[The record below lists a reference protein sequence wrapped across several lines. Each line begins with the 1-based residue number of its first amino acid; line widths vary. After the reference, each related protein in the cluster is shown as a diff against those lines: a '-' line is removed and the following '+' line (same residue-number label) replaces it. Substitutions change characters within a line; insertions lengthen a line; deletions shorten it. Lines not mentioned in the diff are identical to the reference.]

1 MQAAL
6 SHTNVIHNRENRAP
20 SPSFA
25 RAAAK
30 PATQPLPAY
39 FIPTPDANG
48 QADDYDSLLPAGR
61 VDWSDPK
68 ELIKFSEKVEECCYG
83 WGGLN
88 YEMDDADVEWLRT
101 FNGKEEGSSADGAA
115 GSASA
120 GRSARQASS
129 SAGSN
134 AKGKEKDAQ
143 SGSGSS
149 SGPMR
154 IAEDVFE
161 YVMGMLELWTEKNVP
176 MLHTDLSLLPPLVSI
191 EPVFKTTPPASYF
204 PSFERPLGL
213 PAPSLLVKMAS
224 RIYPHWKSRKEQRK
238 GRSIIPQL
246 NFDEANESDPYLCFR
261 RRDLKVQRKTRIK
274 DTTPVNRLEQVQT
287 ELTQA
292 TFLVNMV
299 LLREKEKQR
308 AIRAEREVWD
318 ARWNLLDVKRKNPTL
333 PPMTQEEETFLFP
346 HRNLSSVNG
355 QAPAKRQRVGGD
367 REGREREEAARSAM
381 HHHQMQGGT
390 AGLSTS
396 MNQHGLQQKG
406 LRSRAVSPAA
416 EKVPP
421 EQLAGLIAEKVEK
434 EMRRKREID
443 RFAEE
448 ITGVTYQPLPQ
459 TAPLRYFRCLPAT
472 DRVGSTLSAGARRGL
487 AHDGQS
493 EGDEVVLSNGKKP
506 TSERSE
512 SGAQAESHLPAI
524 VDVEK
529 EKETNMLREVAHPAR
544 PPNHQI
550 CFRLRRGRGGV
561 MRLDRKMPTV
571 RHIALSQSKP
581 ISSSGPPGTIVPE
594 DPFRKLFPNNPLAR
608 RSVFESDSSDDED
621 DDDDGENEPSRSGPR
636 WEAEEEERARMLSE
650 RWRYDYDGGLVGV
663 GMGVKDEDQVVI
675 DDYETR

>member
-48 QADDYDSLLPAGR
+48 QADDYDSLLPVDR

-88 YEMDDADVEWLRT
+88 YEMDDVDVEWLKA

-115 GSASA
+115 GRPARA
-120 GRSARQASS
+120 GQPPNSASS
-129 SAGSN
+129 SS
-134 AKGKEKDAQ
+134 KGKEKDANSTA
-143 SGSGSS
+143 SG
-149 SGPMR
+149 GPMR

-176 MLHTDLSLLPPLVSI
+176 MLHTDLSLLPSLASI

-213 PAPSLLVKMAS
+213 PASSSLVKMAS

-238 GRSIIPQL
+238 GKSIIPQL

-308 AIRAEREVWD
+308 ALRSEREVWD

-333 PPMTQEEETFLFP
+333 SMSQEEETFLFP
-346 HRNLSSVNG
+346 HRNVSSVTG
-355 QAPAKRQRVGGD
+355 QPATKRQRMGGD
-367 REGREREEAARSAM
+367 REQREREEAARSAM
-381 HHHQMQGGT
+381 QQMQGGT
-390 AGLSTS
+390 AGILSS
-396 MNQHGLQQKG
+396 INQQKG
-406 LRSRAVSPAA
+406 LRSRAVSPTV

-421 EQLAGLIAEKVEK
+421 EQLAGLIAEKVDK
-434 EMRRKREID
+434 EMKRKREID

-448 ITGVTYQPLPQ
+448 ITGVTFQPLPQ
-459 TAPLRYFRCLPAT
+459 PAPLRYFRCLPVA
-472 DRVGSTLSAGARRGL
+472 DVRVGPPPSPRRGL
-487 AHDGQS
+487 GHDGHG
-493 EGDEVVLSNGKKP
+493 EGENVVLSDAKKSTPERTENGQGEQ
-506 TSERSE
+506 T
-512 SGAQAESHLPAI
+512 PAI
-524 VDVEK
+524 IDIER
-529 EKETNMLREVAHPAR
+529 EKETNLLREVAHPAR

-571 RHIALSQSKP
+571 RHTAISQAKP
-581 ISSSGPPGTIVPE
+581 PSGPPGTMAPE
-594 DPFRKLFPNNPLAR
+594 DPFKKLFPNNPLAR
-608 RSVFESDSSDDED
+608 RSVFESDSSDNED
-621 DDDDGENEPSRSGPR
+621 DDEEAEPSRSNPR
-636 WEAEEEERARMLSE
+636 REAEEEERARKLTE